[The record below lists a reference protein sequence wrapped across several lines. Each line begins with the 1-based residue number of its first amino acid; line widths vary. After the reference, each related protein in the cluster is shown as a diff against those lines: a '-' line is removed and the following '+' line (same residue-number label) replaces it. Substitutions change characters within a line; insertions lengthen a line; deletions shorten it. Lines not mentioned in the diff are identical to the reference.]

1 MASLERGPGVP
12 VSICTKLV
20 ALVLA
25 EISLGRRT
33 AEPRPHCG
41 NLRKSH
47 RVHRVVDAKFSC
59 RQKEG
64 ATSSQWGLSQDPVVS
79 NSHPGIEAERVLQ
92 THLHA
97 SYPTACRP
105 PQQFILLLFCKELTI
120 YNSSFSR
127 CERPTSPQQY
137 MQTAFARKKTYSTT
151 ESYFWEAI

>member
-1 MASLERGPGVP
+1 MASWEIGPGVP

-41 NLRKSH
+41 NLRKTH
-47 RVHRVVDAKFSC
+47 RVHRVVDAKFRH

-79 NSHPGIEAERVLQ
+79 NSHPGTEAERVL
-92 THLHA
+92 
-97 SYPTACRP
+97 
-105 PQQFILLLFCKELTI
+105 
-120 YNSSFSR
+120 
-127 CERPTSPQQY
+127 
-137 MQTAFARKKTYSTT
+137 
-151 ESYFWEAI
+151 